1 MIKVLPVLLLVACAS
16 TGAGTSPGPRA
27 SDYYP
32 LRTGV
37 TWVYKGKFLG
47 VDETRTVV
55 MGPKDDSGFFK
66 DDAGA
71 RFTYDGEGL
80 RDETRYLLKQPLTA
94 GAKWQSVAALGA
106 IEKYE
111 IKSVHQPC
119 KVAAGS
125 FPDCIEIKSELPVEQ
140 EKKLVALQ
148 VYAKGVG
155 LVRLETA
162 ILQGELKTPQVE
174 MELVQFRE

>member
-1 MIKVLPVLLLVACAS
+1 
-16 TGAGTSPGPRA
+16 
-27 SDYYP
+27 
-32 LRTGV
+32 V